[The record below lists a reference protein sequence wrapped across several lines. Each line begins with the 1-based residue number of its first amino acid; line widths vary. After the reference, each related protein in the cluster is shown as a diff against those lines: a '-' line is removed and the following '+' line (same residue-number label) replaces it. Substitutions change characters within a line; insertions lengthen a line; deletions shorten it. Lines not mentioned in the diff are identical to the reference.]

1 MTYLFL
7 DTNSYIQY
15 QDFEFIKWEEIC
27 NDKDYIIAVTGI
39 ALREIDKHK
48 DSSRGKLQNRAKRC
62 GKKINQILRGKVNSK
77 VKLQHV
83 GDPNTK
89 TFSSPL
95 FNKDIND
102 DWLVHTAKDF
112 NANGNRKVIIS
123 NDYNVYTR
131 ALGFDIETIEIP
143 EMYLLPSETTDE
155 ERKIKELESRLKLYE
170 NSVSNPQ
177 LRFLNGESE
186 IHLKISELPNFEN
199 RKDEILL
206 ELKSKYPQRELPTN
220 NLRSYLLVP
229 PDLSCFNMTQEDVDN
244 YNNLL
249 PNFYEKESQYL
260 YLKEAVNAVN
270 ERIIPL
276 RFEICNLGHAPTG
289 VITIELSF
297 SENAKVLTDD
307 NRINYQFDRVD
318 TPVFTSA
325 FARKLNLPK
334 FDFSHPDNT
343 LYSWDTGKTNSGKTY
358 VFDLYKP
365 VLHNVKAE
373 EIIENEF
380 YIFIANPQ
388 CFEIKWAIADSS
400 LPEKI
405 FGTLKVIVE

>member
-27 NDKDYIIAVTGI
+27 NDKDYIIAVTGVAI
-39 ALREIDKHK
+39 REIDKHK

-77 VKLQHV
+77 VNLQYV
-83 GDPNTK
+83 GDPNIE

-102 DWLVHTAKDF
+102 DWLVHTTKDF

-123 NDYNVYTR
+123 NDYNVYSR
-131 ALGFDIETIEIP
+131 ALAFDIETIEIP
-143 EMYLLPSETTDE
+143 EKYLLPNETTDE
-155 ERKIKELESRLKLYE
+155 ERKIKELESRIKLYE
-170 NSVSNPQ
+170 NSISKPQ
-177 LRFLNGESE
+177 LSFLNGESE
-186 IHLKISELPNFEN
+186 IHLKISELPNFDN
-199 RKDEILL
+199 RHDEILNAI
-206 ELKSKYPQRELPTN
+206 KSKYPPKELPTIS
-220 NLRSYLLVP
+220 LHSYLLAT

-249 PNFYEKESQYL
+249 PDFYEKESRYL
-260 YLKEAVNAVN
+260 YFEEAVNAVN

-297 SENAKVLTDD
+297 SENAKVLTED
-307 NRINYQFDRVD
+307 NRTKYKFDRVD

-334 FDFSHPDNT
+334 LNFSHPDNI
-343 LYSWDTGKTNSGKTY
+343 LYSWDIGKTSLKETY
-358 VFDLYKP
+358 IFDLFKP

-388 CFEIKWAIADSS
+388 SFEIKWAIADSS

>member
-39 ALREIDKHK
+39 AIREIDKHK

-77 VKLQHV
+77 VSLQYV
-83 GDPNTK
+83 GDPNIE

-102 DWLVHTAKDF
+102 DWLVHTTKDF

-131 ALGFDIETIEIP
+131 ALGFDIETLEIP
-143 EMYLLPSETTDE
+143 EIYLLPSETTDE
-155 ERKIKELESRLKLYE
+155 ERKIKELENRLKLYE
-170 NSVSNPQ
+170 NSISNPQ
-177 LRFLNGESE
+177 LSFLNGESE

-206 ELKSKYPQRELPTN
+206 DLKSKYPQRELPTKN
-220 NLRSYLLVP
+220 FRNYLLAP
-229 PDLSCFNMTQEDVDN
+229 PDLSCLNMTQEDVDN
-244 YNNLL
+244 YNKSL
-249 PNFYEKESQYL
+249 PVFFEKESKFL
-260 YLKEAVNAVN
+260 YYKEAFEAIND
-270 ERIIPL
+270 RIIPI
-276 RFEICNLGHAPTG
+276 RFEICNMGHAPTG
-289 VITIELSF
+289 AITIELTF
-297 SENAKVLTDD
+297 SDNAQVYTDENRANIKC
-307 NRINYQFDRVD
+307 DRVD
-318 TPVFTSA
+318 TPEFTSA
-325 FARKLNLPK
+325 FARQFKFPKLQI
-334 FDFSHPDNT
+334 SHPDNV
-343 LYSWDTGKTNSGKTY
+343 LYSWDISKTY
-358 VFDLYKP
+358 LKNPYIFGPYKP
-365 VLHNVKAE
+365 ILHNVKAK

-380 YIFIANPQ
+380 YIYIGKAQ
-388 CFEIKWAIADSS
+388 SFEIKWTIADSS

-405 FGTLKVIVE
+405 CGTLKV

>member
-15 QDFEFIKWEEIC
+15 QDFEFIKWDGIC
-27 NDKDYIIAVTGI
+27 NDKDYIIAVTGV

-77 VKLQHV
+77 VKLQYV
-83 GDPNTK
+83 GDPNTE

-155 ERKIKELESRLKLYE
+155 ERKIKELENRLKLYE
-170 NSVSNPQ
+170 NSISKPH
-177 LRFLNGESE
+177 LSFLNGESE
-186 IHLKISELPNFEN
+186 LHLRVSELPNFDN
-199 RKDEILL
+199 RHDEILNA
-206 ELKSKYPQRELPTN
+206 LKSKYPPKELSTIS
-220 NLRSYLLVP
+220 LHSYLLTP

-244 YNNLL
+244 YNSLL
-249 PNFYEKESQYL
+249 PDFYEKESQYL
-260 YLKEAVNAVN
+260 YYEEAVNAVN

-289 VITIELSF
+289 AITIELSF
-297 SENAKVLTDD
+297 SENSKVLTDN
-307 NRINYQFDRVD
+307 NRAKYKFDRVD

-325 FARKLNLPK
+325 FARNLNLTKLN
-334 FDFSHPDNT
+334 FQHPDNV
-343 LYSWDTGKTNSGKTY
+343 LYSWDIGEINLKDSYFFELRKS
-358 VFDLYKP
+358 
-365 VLHNVKAE
+365 VLQNVKAE

-380 YIFIANPQ
+380 FIYLANPQ
-388 CFEIKWAIADSS
+388 CFEIKWSIADSS

-405 FGTLKVIVE
+405 LGTLKVVVE